1 MQPTNQPQGI
11 NWKIRYQELIN
22 SLNIGFLMCDMDF
35 VIIDCNDKYLEMT
48 GYEIFQLRG
57 RHMGTMCSKDEF
69 ERLKTTVLRHRVKDQ
84 YQYESFL
91 FAANGL
97 NIPILT
103 SSHINRNSDGEA
115 ESVNILITDIRDLKE
130 AQKKLELTN
139 KTLMRNQI
147 ALNQE
152 KGMLETILFGIGD
165 CVTIFDRNGKY
176 LLGKPQG
183 INIRGQVQNS
193 LLPLNPGF
201 MKELDLEVE
210 GRMRRF
216 EGKIEAVRDEN
227 GEIYAYA
234 EILKDITPLME
245 LRQRER
251 ELSYIR
257 REVKRDQL
265 RDKIIASS
273 PAMNNLFDL
282 ILRCTEVEFDIVVYG
297 ETGVGK
303 GLTVQEIHSRSQRKH
318 KPFIAVNCGALPESL
333 LESELFGHVKGA
345 FTGAISDRPGLFRE
359 AEGGIIFLD
368 EIGDISKSFQ
378 TKLLRVFE
386 EREVRPIGSSKSY
399 RIDVRIITA
408 TNRNLKKMVDEGRFR
423 SDLYYRLSAIPI
435 QIPPLRERKEDILLL
450 ADHFIEKYGGAGQG
464 RKFIISQQVQ
474 QRLLDYPWPGNVREL
489 QNAIKHALAM
499 AQGSTLAIGDL
510 PVQILKGSTA
520 DVEGKTQP
528 SAPAQPGESYQ
539 PPADRPAP
547 DDSLSSLS
555 RQFVESEKE
564 LIAAALNRNQGNM
577 TKTAKELGISRTTL
591 WRKKTMYQIG

>member
-1 MQPTNQPQGI
+1 M
-11 NWKIRYQELIN
+11 E
-22 SLNIGFLMCDMDF
+22 S
-35 VIIDCNDKYLEMT
+35 
-48 GYEIFQLRG
+48 IF
-57 RHMGTMCSKDEF
+57 
-69 ERLKTTVLRHRVKDQ
+69 
-84 YQYESFL
+84 
-91 FAANGL
+91 
-97 NIPILT
+97 
-103 SSHINRNSDGEA
+103 GEA
-115 ESVNILITDIRDLKE
+115 
-130 AQKKLELTN
+130 A
-139 KTLMRNQI
+139 RNQHKGAGAELFI
-147 ALNQE
+147 A
-152 KGMLETILFGIGD
+152 
-165 CVTIFDRNGKY
+165 
-176 LLGKPQG
+176 
-183 INIRGQVQNS
+183 
-193 LLPLNPGF
+193 LNPGF

-378 TKLLRVFE
+378 TKLLWVFE

-464 RKFIISQQVQ
+464 RK
-474 QRLLDYPWPGNVREL
+474 
-489 QNAIKHALAM
+489 
-499 AQGSTLAIGDL
+499 
-510 PVQILKGSTA
+510 
-520 DVEGKTQP
+520 
-528 SAPAQPGESYQ
+528 
-539 PPADRPAP
+539 
-547 DDSLSSLS
+547 LS
-555 RQFVESEKE
+555 
-564 LIAAALNRNQGNM
+564 
-577 TKTAKELGISRTTL
+577 
-591 WRKKTMYQIG
+591 